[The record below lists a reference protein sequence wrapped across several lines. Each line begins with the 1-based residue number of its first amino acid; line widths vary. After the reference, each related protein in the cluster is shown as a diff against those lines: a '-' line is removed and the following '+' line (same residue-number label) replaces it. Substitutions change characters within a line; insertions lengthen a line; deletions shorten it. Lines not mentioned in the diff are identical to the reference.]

1 MTPRAEVL
9 TLGPGQNGYIVLMCI
24 MFFNFCTSERKTE
37 CIPVVMLAMK
47 PSTKSLNFMTLR
59 PQVLTQGGGGIQNDH
74 LVLMC
79 MLEKSLLL
87 LTYKLTTYLERQ

>member
-9 TLGPGQNGYIVLMCI
+9 TPGPAQNGYIVLMCI
-24 MFFNFCTSERKTE
+24 MFFNFCTSERKAE

-47 PSTKSLNFMTLR
+47 PSTKSLNLMTLR
-59 PQVLTQGGGGIQNDH
+59 PKVLTQGGGIQNDH

-87 LTYKLTTYLERQ
+87 LTYKLTTYLERL